1 MQDEDNSFEKET
13 EYPKLTKINSYT
25 SSHKY
30 LFRICLLG
38 NSGVGKTSIL
48 TRYSEEQFKEKYS
61 STIGVDFKVITLK
74 YKDIYA
80 KIHVW
85 DTAGQERF
93 KSIALNYFKTS
104 NGFIF
109 CYDITNKES
118 FENIQEWIEL
128 AFDNNNS
135 HKVNF
140 LIGNKNDLIN
150 QREVS
155 QDEGENFAKKNGF
168 FFLEC
173 SAKNN
178 YNIDRVFEIFSYK
191 LISYYEKN
199 KGEYFGNERER
210 KLSNSQKINTQNLKK
225 KKKCVCI

>member
-1 MQDEDNSFEKET
+1 MQNPKNQIENENEL
-13 EYPKLTKINSYT
+13 PKLIKINEYT

-38 NSGVGKTSIL
+38 DSGVGKTSIL
-48 TRYSEEQFKEKYS
+48 TRYCDEQFKEKYS
-61 STIGVDFKVITLK
+61 NTIGVDFKVITLK

-80 KIHVW
+80 KVHIW

-109 CYDITNKES
+109 CYDITNKKS

-128 AFDNNNS
+128 AFNNNND

-140 LIGNKNDLIN
+140 LIGNKSDLIQ
-150 QREVS
+150 QREIS
-155 QDEGENFAKKNGF
+155 QDDAENFARENGF
-168 FFLEC
+168 YFLEC

-178 YNIDRVFEIFSYK
+178 FNIDKVFENFTYK

-199 KGEYFGNERER
+199 KGEYLGNERER
-210 KLSNSQKINTQNLKK
+210 KLSNSHKINTQIIK
-225 KKKCVCI
+225 KKKCLC

>member
-1 MQDEDNSFEKET
+1 MENEDNSLENES

-93 KSIALNYFKTS
+93 KSIALNYFKSS

-109 CYDITNKES
+109 CYDITNKKS
-118 FENIQEWIEL
+118 FENIKEWIEL
-128 AFDNNNS
+128 AFNNNNS
-135 HKVNF
+135 HKINF
-140 LIGNKNDLIN
+140 LIGNKNDLIQ
-150 QREVS
+150 QREVN
-155 QDEGENFAKKNGF
+155 QDEGENFAKQNGF

-199 KGEYFGNERER
+199 KEEYLGNERER